1 MRFKVDENLPAE
13 VAESLRAS
21 GHVADTVED
30 EGLRGAPDEKVV
42 AASAADGRV
51 LFTLDKGIAN
61 RLRYP
66 SATHRGVVLFRP
78 KSVGRGAVLVF
89 VREHLEV
96 LTSLPIENR
105 ITVVTENGIRIR

>member
-30 EGLRGAPDEKVV
+30 EGFPGAPDEKVV

-51 LFTLDKGIAN
+51 LFTLDKGIATGCDIPQPLIAASFYSGRN
-61 RLRYP
+61 QWAVERYWP
-66 SATHRGVVLFRP
+66 SSGSTWRC
-78 KSVGRGAVLVF
+78 
-89 VREHLEV
+89 
-96 LTSLPIENR
+96 
-105 ITVVTENGIRIR
+105 